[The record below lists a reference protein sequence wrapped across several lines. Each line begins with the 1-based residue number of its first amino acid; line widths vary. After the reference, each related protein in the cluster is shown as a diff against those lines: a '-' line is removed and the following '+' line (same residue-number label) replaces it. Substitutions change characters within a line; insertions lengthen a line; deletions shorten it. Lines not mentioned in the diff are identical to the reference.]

1 MSGILRTRPRHLA
14 MALVPALLIVALGAL
29 SAYRK
34 IETFQPLG
42 FEARPEAGGWRVTS
56 VEPGPRG
63 EAGAESLAAG
73 DQILLV
79 NGEGFGR
86 LRDLGEALRA
96 KPASELILLRDGQ
109 VETVAY
115 ELPPLAIE
123 YPYLILAAIGIGYLL
138 IGFYTLL
145 RDPRRP
151 VTVFYIWCLT
161 STVVYL
167 FSPVAPFDLAGK
179 AAYVV
184 EEVARILLAPLTLHL
199 FAIFP
204 RPLLASRRLRRTVP
218 FFYLPAA
225 FLLALQV
232 DLIFFDGALLFGG
245 RPGAALPV
253 LDRLEVLHIALF
265 SIAAAGV
272 LVWRLRHTRE
282 YEARRQSTWI
292 AVGMGAGY
300 LPFLGLYALPFAA
313 GVAWPQPVTAAALL
327 PLALVPLTF
336 AYAILRYKLW
346 DIGVIVRHSISL
358 SLTVLI
364 GVFGFALAN
373 LMVNRLVPEQ
383 LDLGRNL
390 LTFLSGLTIA
400 GLLVPTHRGL
410 SASLERLQYRG
421 SFGRRRALSHFGRE
435 LLRERDLGR
444 LCVTLA
450 QQLHLGLDLKRTNFF
465 VAHEDQLAPVKLEPG
480 LPDALPAATFD
491 EEFWEADYEAL
502 TGVEFPSDRVTVRH
516 RLYAAG
522 YRYAFPLKV
531 RDKTIGVAVTTQRE
545 GEIPLSSDDLEL
557 VRNLLDQAA
566 LAIENAQLLNQ
577 VHRQLDE
584 VVRLQRFSQGIIES
598 SPAGIAVLD
607 GDGRLRSANAAF
619 HALVGAARGEITG
632 RPLGKLLPGAP
643 LPAPDEGIRE
653 ISFLDASGRER
664 YVQVSTAPLQE
675 DDEEG
680 LRVLVLQD
688 VSDRVEM
695 ENALK
700 EKDRLAAL
708 GMLAAGVAHEV
719 NTPITGISSYAQML
733 IAETPENDP
742 RHALLRKVEKQTFR
756 AAQIVTNLL
765 EFARNRQPEQS
776 SVALVPM
783 ISECLE
789 LLKERLAEHRVALAW
804 SPPAQEIRVTG
815 NEGELL
821 QVMTN
826 LTVNAIDAMA
836 AAGGTLKVDI
846 ASDDRWVWI
855 GVEDDGP
862 GISPQKLERI
872 FQPFFSSKLGTGGT
886 GLGLSITYNIVRRHG
901 GDIRVISQP
910 GEGTRFVVELPR
922 ERRATSHESA

>member
-1 MSGILRTRPRHLA
+1 MSDILRTRPRHLA
-14 MALVPALLIVALGAL
+14 LALVPALLVVVLGAL
-29 SAYRK
+29 SASRK
-34 IETFQPLG
+34 IESFQPLG
-42 FEARPEAGGWRVTS
+42 FEAAPEAGGWRVTS
-56 VEPGPRG
+56 VDPPLRADEGV
-63 EAGAESLAAG
+63 AGLEAG

-86 LRDLGEALRA
+86 LPDLGESLRA
-96 KPASELILLRDGQ
+96 KPASELVLLRDGQ

-115 ELPPLAIE
+115 ALPPLEID
-123 YPYLILAAIGIGYLL
+123 YSYLILAAIGIGYLL

-151 VTVFYIWCLT
+151 VTVFYLWCIT
-161 STVVYL
+161 STAVYL
-167 FSPVAPFDLAGK
+167 FSPVPPFDLAGK
-179 AAYVV
+179 AAYLV
-184 EEVARILLAPLTLHL
+184 EELARILLAPLTLHL

-204 RPLLASRRLRRTVP
+204 RPLLTSRRLRRTVP

-225 FLLALQV
+225 FLLALQA
-232 DLIFFDGALLFGG
+232 DLIFFDGGNLFGG
-245 RPGAALPV
+245 RPGVALPI
-253 LDRLEVLHIALF
+253 LDRFEIFHIALF
-265 SIAAAGV
+265 SLAAAAV

-282 YEARRQSTWI
+282 YEARRQATWI
-292 AVGMGAGY
+292 AVGMAAGY

-313 GVAWPQPVTAAALL
+313 GLTWPQPVTAVALL

-346 DIGVIVRHSISL
+346 DIGVIVRQSISL
-358 SLTVLI
+358 SLTILI

-383 LDLGRNL
+383 LDVGRSL

-410 SASLERLQYRG
+410 SSSLERLQYRG

-435 LLRERDLGR
+435 LLKERDLER

-465 VAHEDQLAPVKLEPG
+465 VARLGELAPVKLEPG
-480 LPDALPAATFD
+480 LPEVLPVATFED
-491 EEFWEADYEAL
+491 DFWEADYEAL
-502 TGVEFPSDRVTVRH
+502 TGVEFPSDRVDVRH

-531 RDKTIGVAVTTQRE
+531 RESVVGVAVTTRRE

-577 VHRQLDE
+577 VHLQLDE
-584 VVRLQRFSQGIIES
+584 VVRLQKFSQGIIDS

-619 HALVGAARGEITG
+619 HDLVGAAGGEITG
-632 RPLGKLLPGAP
+632 RPLGMLLPVEP
-643 LPAPDEGIRE
+643 LPSPDEGIRE
-653 ISFLDASGRER
+653 ISFLDPSGRER

-688 VSDRVEM
+688 VSERVEM

-765 EFARNRQPEQS
+765 EFARNREPQQG
-776 SVALVPM
+776 SVALVPL

-789 LLKERLAEHRVALAW
+789 LLKERLSENRVVLAW
-804 SPPAQEIRVTG
+804 SPPAQDIRVNG

-836 AAGGTLKVDI
+836 VGGGTLKVDV
-846 ASDDRWVWI
+846 ASDDNWIWV

-862 GISPQKLERI
+862 GISPQKLEKI
-872 FQPFFSSKLGTGGT
+872 FQPFFSSKLGSGGT

-910 GEGTRFVVELPR
+910 SEGTRFVVELPR